1 MEKLRNIMIFLSSIT
16 LVLTTILMAYLIYL
30 TFYPIEIV
38 KLNSLKVLTTEVKR
52 GEPFTYQMDFD
63 KYIDYRAKIKYFF
76 VDGVILRLE
85 ESGIHKEEGLNQVA
99 MSSRITPLAIN
110 PGEYRFRIELEYKI
124 LPWRTIEYVW
134 ESNKFTVVE

>member
-1 MEKLRNIMIFLSSIT
+1 MIFLSSIT
-16 LVLTTILMAYLIYL
+16 LVLTTLLLAYVMYL

-38 KLNSLKVLTTEVKR
+38 KLHSLKVLTTEVKR

-85 ESGIHKEEGLNQVA
+85 ESGIHREEGLNQVA
-99 MSSRITPLAIN
+99 ISSRTTPLAIN